1 VGSAQAADL
10 GLFDRVFAAGRDDF
24 LPRAIAEARTQAGTD
39 DFAAALAA
47 KQARRAAD
55 ESERPLAAY
64 RDDEL
69 ARMKRNFYGF
79 DPSYHY
85 ARAHFVHK
93 VPHAWT
99 PLHLAV
105 HRRKAV

>member
-1 VGSAQAADL
+1 VID
-10 GLFDRVFAAGRDDF
+10 AGRDRF
-24 LPRAIAEARTQAGTD
+24 LPQAIAQAQALADSPG
-39 DFAAALAA
+39 FAAALAA
-47 KQARRAAD
+47 KRARRAAD
-55 ESERPLAAY
+55 EAARPLAAY
-64 RDDEL
+64 RDEEL

-105 HRRKAV
+105 HRRRAAV